1 MATIQIRDIPEDS
14 YEIIRECART
24 AGQSIQTY
32 MREQV
37 IDFTARRTSKEAWD
51 AVEADIQA
59 EHTPGSGREKIV
71 QDVREARGD

>member
-14 YEIIRECART
+14 YEIIRERART

-37 IDFTARRTSKEAWD
+37 IDFTARRTSKETWD
-51 AVEADIQA
+51 AIEADIQA
-59 EHTPGSGREKIV
+59 ENMPGSGREKIV